1 MNYWDKILDGFDYIS
16 KGGAPDFS
24 NPNDKMLLR
33 MELLKKGWNENAVNE
48 LLYNLTEKKDEKD
61 DSWWTKMSPNQQQD
75 YIKRHPKSQKAIDA
89 KKEKEKKD
97 KKQKSS
103 KQTKELNDVDKD
115 FYDRDVEPSEEDY
128 QKRVEAGQVTN
139 AGLKDE
145 GKRITRDSIAK
156 FFPPGAP

>member
-1 MNYWDKILDGFDYIS
+1 MVLITYQK
-16 KGGAPDFS
+16 APDFS

-33 MELLKKGWNENAVNE
+33 MELLKRVGMKTFVNE

-75 YIKRHPKSQKAIDA
+75 YIKRHPKSQKVRFQ
-89 KKEKEKKD
+89 KEKEKKD

-103 KQTKELNDVDKD
+103 KQSKELNNVDKK

-128 QKRVEAGQVTN
+128 QKE
-139 AGLKDE
+139 
-145 GKRITRDSIAK
+145 
-156 FFPPGAP
+156 